1 MLELPGV
8 KEDEV
13 AMEVQNGRLVIS
25 GEQALAKD
33 LDENAF
39 FLRERPA
46 GRFSRILPLPAG
58 IQASEVET
66 SMETASSLL
75 RSPEQ
80 TPQSSLFP
88 LLNGESHEQRFSPNA
103 PLFCIVLL
111 CM

>member
-33 LDENAF
+33 LDEDAF
-39 FLRERPA
+39 FLREIPA

-66 SMETASSLL
+66 SMENGI
-75 RSPEQ
+75 
-80 TPQSSLFP
+80 LFITFP
-88 LLNGESHEQRFSPNA
+88 GADAAE
-103 PLFCIVLL
+103 
-111 CM
+111 